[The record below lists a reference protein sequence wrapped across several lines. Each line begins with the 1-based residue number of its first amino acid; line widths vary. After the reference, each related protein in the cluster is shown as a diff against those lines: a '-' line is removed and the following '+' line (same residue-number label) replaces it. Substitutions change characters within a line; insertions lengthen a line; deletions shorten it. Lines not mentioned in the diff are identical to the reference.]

1 MTTPKKSTSRRPQ
14 RRDTGVQVLDRA
26 ADILKLL
33 TASPAGLTQAE
44 VASALD
50 LARSTTHRLLNAL
63 ASAGLVEPFGA
74 AGRYRLGPEVLRMA
88 DAARAS
94 LITEVHPLLQALSRE
109 IEETVDLAVLDK
121 DMVTFID
128 QVVAPQRLRT
138 VSGVGLSF
146 PLHCTANGKAILAS
160 LSDDHIARLLPE
172 RLPALTP
179 NTTTSHQAL
188 RSDLISIR
196 KRGYAVDDEEHS
208 LGICALGAAIGRTP
222 LGEAAISIPIPVQRF
237 AEKRKQ
243 AATALLR
250 AARQISTFWTPLA

>member
-1 MTTPKKSTSRRPQ
+1 MTTAKKSMSRRRQ

-33 TASPAGLTQAE
+33 TVSPAGLTQAE
-44 VASALD
+44 VAANVD

-88 DAARAS
+88 EAARAS

-121 DMVTFID
+121 DMVTFVD

-146 PLHCTANGKAILAS
+146 PLHCTANGKAVLAS
-160 LSDDHIARLLPE
+160 LSDDHIERLLSE

-179 NTTTSHQAL
+179 NTLTSL
-188 RSDLISIR
+188 RTLRAELLNIR
-196 KRGYAVDDEEHS
+196 KRGYAVDEEEHS
-208 LGICALGAAIGRTP
+208 LGVCALGVAIGKTP
-222 LGEAAISIPIPVQRF
+222 LGEAAISIPIPIQRF
-237 AEKRKQ
+237 AEKKKQ
-243 AATALLR
+243 AAAALLR
-250 AARQISTFWTPLA
+250 TAKQISAFWVPAA